1 MMLKTAL
8 LTALAAPAMAQTYST
23 PYAEV
28 VVANAAKFADGTTT
42 EVTQKALTV
51 ASLLAASTTTTVGA
65 LADVAT
71 ALSGSASVTTISNT
85 ACQEAYRA
93 ASQFH
98 YGDLSTTSLNDWNF
112 QYAWRYVDEADYN
125 EHVTALKACLTAMNP
140 SNLATLTSSVDAA
153 KVAITLYPGQIGL
166 DWTVAA
172 DHVNPTSGDESIT
185 LTTSQKADYYNY
197 WLLAARGWCNA
208 EYFANSD
215 APSVVIDQYALTG
228 SKTDASFVA
237 AINPLDLQSADFT
250 DVNGYKYAFVKEQKK
265 NFIGD
270 SNTYATYVSN
280 RATILTELGFTTTTT
295 TTLATVTTASENFD
309 TCMTLAQSEKTAAL
323 ANYNSASSLNTFG
336 LLSMFLILLT
346 QW

>member
-1 MMLKTAL
+1 MLKTAL
-8 LTALAAPAMAQTYST
+8 LTALAAPAMAQTYSS

-42 EVTQKALTV
+42 EVTQKSLTV

-71 ALSGSASVTTISNT
+71 ALSGSASATTISNT

-93 ASQFH
+93 ASTFH

-125 EHVTALKACLTAMNP
+125 IHVAALKACLTAMNP

-153 KVAITLYPGQIGL
+153 KAAITLYPGKIDL
-166 DWTVAA
+166 DWTQAA
-172 DHVNPTSGDESIT
+172 TYINSGATAIT
-185 LTTSQKADYYNY
+185 LTTTQQADFYVNM
-197 WLLAARGWCNA
+197 LMFAQAWCGL

-215 APSVVIDQYALTG
+215 NGATPLIPNAQYTSPPSDFLTTVNALET
-228 SKTDASFVA
+228 SWNFATVTDFNNYFAME
-237 AINPLDLQSADFT
+237 D
-250 DVNGYKYAFVKEQKK
+250 KK
-265 NFIGD
+265 DFIGD
-270 SNTYATYVSN
+270 TNALATLESHQDAIYAAFGY
-280 RATILTELGFTTTTT
+280 TTTTT
-295 TTLATVTTASENFD
+295 P
-309 TCMTLAQSEKTAAL
+309 TLAQVTAASVNYDTCKTL
-323 ANYNSASSLNTFG
+323 AQQERVVAQANYNGAALNTFG
-336 LLSMFLILLT
+336 LLSLFLVLLA

>member
-1 MMLKTAL
+1 MLKTAL

-71 ALSGSASVTTISNT
+71 ALSGSASVNTISNT

-153 KVAITLYPGQIGL
+153 KAAITLYPGKIDL
-166 DWTVAA
+166 DWTQAA
-172 DHVNPTSGDESIT
+172 TFINSGDTAIP
-185 LTTSQKADYYNY
+185 LTTTQQADYFVNMMMF
-197 WLLAARGWCNA
+197 AQTWCGL
-208 EYFANSD
+208 EFFANSD
-215 APSVVIDQYALTG
+215 NGATPLIPNAQYT
-228 SKTDASFVA
+228 S
-237 AINPLDLQSADFT
+237 PPADFLTTVNALETSWNFATVT
-250 DVNGYKYAFVKEQKK
+250 DFNNYFAMEDKK
-265 NFIGD
+265 DFIGD
-270 SNTYATYVSN
+270 TNALATLTSHQAAIYAAFGY
-280 RATILTELGFTTTTT
+280 TTTTT
-295 TTLATVTTASENFD
+295 P
-309 TCMTLAQSEKTAAL
+309 TLAQMNAAGVNYDTCKAL
-323 ANYNSASSLNTFG
+323 AQQERVVAQANYNSAALNTFG
-336 LLSMFLILLT
+336 LLSLFLVLLA